1 LIISRIWQR
10 LISKSVLSLQLTN
23 LLDNKQLL
31 PEVLTE
37 FKTVKE
43 FQMLSNSIKGVI
55 KDFKKISN
63 STYDLV
69 LERDKGAYEVQ
80 ARINI
85 P

>member
-1 LIISRIWQR
+1 M
-10 LISKSVLSLQLTN
+10 LSLQLTN

-31 PEVLTE
+31 PEVLNE

-55 KDFKKISN
+55 KDFKKVSN

-69 LERDKGAYEVQ
+69 LERAKGAYEV
-80 ARINI
+80 
-85 P
+85 

>member
-1 LIISRIWQR
+1 M
-10 LISKSVLSLQLTN
+10 LSLQLTN

-55 KDFKKISN
+55 KDFKKLSN
-63 STYDLV
+63 STYDLF
-69 LERDKGAYEVQ
+69 LERDKGAYEV
-80 ARINI
+80 
-85 P
+85 

>member
-31 PEVLTE
+31 PEVLNE